1 MNHVILFGVSFKGN
15 AVELIRSSVFW
26 VGYNNAWN
34 QNENDGAHTKGCRS
48 IRAVLLTR
56 NTADASPRFLSTV
69 LGGLWNWHTMVLS
82 AGGVGWGFKG
92 AGQQLLPDY

>member
-34 QNENDGAHTKGCRS
+34 QNENDGAHT
-48 IRAVLLTR
+48 I
-56 NTADASPRFLSTV
+56 
-69 LGGLWNWHTMVLS
+69 VLS

>member
-34 QNENDGAHTKGCRS
+34 QNENDGAHTNGCR
-48 IRAVLLTR
+48 
-56 NTADASPRFLSTV
+56 
-69 LGGLWNWHTMVLS
+69 
-82 AGGVGWGFKG
+82 
-92 AGQQLLPDY
+92 